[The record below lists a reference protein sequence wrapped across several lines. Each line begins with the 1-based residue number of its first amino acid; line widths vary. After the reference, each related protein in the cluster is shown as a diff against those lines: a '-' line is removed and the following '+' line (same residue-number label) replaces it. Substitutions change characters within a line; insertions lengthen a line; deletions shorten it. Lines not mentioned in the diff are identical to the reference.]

1 MTTRFFAGLLSL
13 VLASTTAACVEA
25 PVDGTDEVALTWS
38 DTSSRAS
45 FSLWKSGDGQYR
57 FHLVDAK
64 SNILLTS
71 EGYTSRTGAL
81 GGLLSVLANGDDLD
95 RYELRTGTT
104 TVHFVLKAA
113 NGEIIGTG
121 TNKSSAEAAEAAMLA
136 TFDAASGYRA
146 AWDTA
151 TGRRFALHTDVG
163 GKYYWN
169 LHAGNGEI
177 VLRSQRYD
185 SEASALNGAFSVLDN
200 GATATRYQV
209 LPSSNG
215 GYYLNLTATNGQ
227 VIGTSEVYASKS
239 NAERARDAIIALVP
253 TVVLL

>member
-1 MTTRFFAGLLSL
+1 MTTRLFAGLLS
-13 VLASTTAACVEA
+13 VLLATTAACVEA
-25 PVDGTDEVALTWS
+25 PVDGTDEASLTWS

-45 FSLWKSGDGQYR
+45 FSLWKSGDGQFR

-64 SNILLTS
+64 ATILLTS
-71 EGYTSRTGAL
+71 EGYSSRTAAL
-81 GGLLSVLANGDDLD
+81 GGLLSVLANGENPD
-95 RYELRTGTT
+95 RYELRTGATT
-104 TVHFVLKAA
+104 SHFVLKAG

-121 TNKSSAEAAEAAMLA
+121 TNKQSADAAEQAMLA
-136 TFDAASGYRA
+136 TLDATSGYRA

-151 TGRRFALHTDVG
+151 TGRRFALHLDAG

-185 SEASALNGAFSVLDN
+185 AEASALNGAFSVLDN
-200 GATATRYQV
+200 GTAAARYQV
-209 LPSSNG
+209 LPASGG

-227 VIGTSEVYASKS
+227 VIGTSEVYASKY
-239 NAERARDAIIALVP
+239 NAERARDAMIALIP